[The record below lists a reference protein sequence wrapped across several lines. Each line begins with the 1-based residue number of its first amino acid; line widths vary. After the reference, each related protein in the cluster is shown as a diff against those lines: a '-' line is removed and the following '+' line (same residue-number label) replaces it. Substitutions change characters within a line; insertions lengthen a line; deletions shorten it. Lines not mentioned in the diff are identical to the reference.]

1 MGPGAGAALAARV
14 TVLGPGRHV
23 RVVEDRFLTGPAL
36 LPAPLDV
43 PSTPLARAASITPGA
58 STTASKAP
66 APPTVV
72 SVLAKLAR
80 RNQITAAQHAQYL
93 GEFDT
98 ALADEKQLHGT
109 RQTELTAVTE
119 TLHNIAAGRQM
130 TVARLPGLFLTLQAN
145 VQWWTTGPLLAA
157 DARVQLSGSQI
168 IWEYYPG
175 EGIQLQ
181 PLATF
186 GEANGM
192 YTAGP
197 SQYPAFLSLLGQML
211 PLAVPQDH
219 GITWDYYFPFDGG
232 QPPWTSAMTDG
243 TALEAF
249 TRAYLASGNN
259 AYLVDGAEILPLLR
273 DPPPRGLAVPT
284 ALGLRYLQYSFAPG
298 TDIINAFL
306 QTLIGLYYFSHDS
319 GNLLSLKLFNEGSAE
334 AQAELA
340 SFNTG
345 AWSLY
350 QPGIEDTLSYHELV
364 TGFLAQ
370 LCTLTAVPVYCRTAA
385 DFQADL
391 TTPPS
396 LTLLTGAGPAK
407 KAFSVSFQLS
417 KVSRVGLVIAGPTST
432 AFQTSASFAYGTQ
445 SINVPA
451 LPAGAYTVRMSA
463 TDLAGNF
470 SRITGALQVGN
481 APGAG
486 AVPIARPVAR

>member
-1 MGPGAGAALAARV
+1 
-14 TVLGPGRHV
+14 
-23 RVVEDRFLTGPAL
+23 
-36 LPAPLDV
+36 
-43 PSTPLARAASITPGA
+43 
-58 STTASKAP
+58 
-66 APPTVV
+66 
-72 SVLAKLAR
+72 
-80 RNQITAAQHAQYL
+80 
-93 GEFDT
+93 
-98 ALADEKQLHGT
+98 
-109 RQTELTAVTE
+109 
-119 TLHNIAAGRQM
+119 
-130 TVARLPGLFLTLQAN
+130 
-145 VQWWTTGPLLAA
+145 
-157 DARVQLSGSQI
+157 
-168 IWEYYPG
+168 
-175 EGIQLQ
+175 
-181 PLATF
+181 
-186 GEANGM
+186 
-192 YTAGP
+192 
-197 SQYPAFLSLLGQML
+197 ML

-319 GNLLSLKLFNEGSAE
+319 GNVLSQTLFNEGSAE
-334 AQAELA
+334 AQAELP